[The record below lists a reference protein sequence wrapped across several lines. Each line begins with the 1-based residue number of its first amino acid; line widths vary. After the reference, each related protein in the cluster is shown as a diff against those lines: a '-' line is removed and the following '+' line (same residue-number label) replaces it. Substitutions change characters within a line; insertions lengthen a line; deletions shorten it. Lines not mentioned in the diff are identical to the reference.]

1 MNVLPQK
8 TLRIFFHL
16 KTKVPILSADIDLV
30 FSKLK
35 VLLHVSGI
43 LRDRPNG
50 PGIFSLIRLQTELML
65 QK

>member
-1 MNVLPQK
+1 MYYPKK

-43 LRDRPNG
+43 LRDRAKWS
-50 PGIFSLIRLQTELML
+50 GIFSLIRLQTELML